1 MSKQCVLS
9 PYAIKTPAAP
19 EISPESCILYP
30 HKGLEKRTLHRYVAP
45 TKGIVVGQKD
55 CFGHH
60 LLSASSAKKR
70 SPLAVTLPVTR
81 SCGQGFCTDRI

>member
-19 EISPESCILYP
+19 EISPESCILYQ

-45 TKGIVVGQKD
+45 TKGIVVGQKTALD
-55 CFGHH
+55 TTYFPRHPRRKG
-60 LLSASSAKKR
+60 AR
-70 SPLAVTLPVTR
+70 
-81 SCGQGFCTDRI
+81 